1 MHACTCM
8 IGQVHLLTCYRQAP
22 ADYRQVAIYREDQVS
37 KRGLVALDI
46 ARNTVGITGDYRDMV
61 I

>member
-37 KRGLVALDI
+37 KRGLVAI
-46 ARNTVGITGDYRDMV
+46 AIPSKEYSITGDYIR
-61 I
+61 